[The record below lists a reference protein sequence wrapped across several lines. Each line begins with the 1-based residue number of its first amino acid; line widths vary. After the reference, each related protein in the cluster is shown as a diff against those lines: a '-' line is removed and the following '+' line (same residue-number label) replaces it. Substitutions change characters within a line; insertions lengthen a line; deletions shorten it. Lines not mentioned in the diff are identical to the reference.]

1 LTTFTIDHIDHIK
14 KLTTFMTY
22 QPSEAELEILQV
34 IWEIEPA
41 TVRSIHERIA
51 AAGKEVGYTTVLK
64 QIQRLTEKGALEK
77 EIVEGSHVYRALVKE
92 TDVKQELA
100 GKVMRTAFGGSA
112 MQMMMHALG
121 NEKADPEELL
131 QLKTWLDQQ
140 LSGK

>member
-1 LTTFTIDHIDHIK
+1 
-14 KLTTFMTY
+14 MTY
-22 QPSEAELEILQV
+22 QPSEAELEILQ
-34 IWEIEPA
+34 ILWEIEPA

-77 EIVEGSHVYRALVKE
+77 EVVEGSHLYRALVKE

-112 MQMMMHALG
+112 LQMVMHALG
-121 NEKADPEELL
+121 HDKAKPEEL
-131 QLKTWLDQQ
+131 QELKKWLDNQ

>member
-1 LTTFTIDHIDHIK
+1 MLF
-14 KLTTFMTY
+14 

-121 NEKADPEELL
+121 NEKADPEELQ
-131 QLKTWLDQQ
+131 QLKTWLDKQ

>member
-1 LTTFTIDHIDHIK
+1 MMLF
-14 KLTTFMTY
+14 

-64 QIQRLTEKGALEK
+64 QIQRLTEKGALKK

-112 MQMMMHALG
+112 LQMMMHALG

-140 LSGK
+140 LEK

>member
-1 LTTFTIDHIDHIK
+1 
-14 KLTTFMTY
+14 MTY

-77 EIVEGSHVYRALVKE
+77 EVVDGAHLYRATVKE
-92 TDVKQELA
+92 TDVKQQLA

-112 MQMMMHALG
+112 LQMMMHALG
-121 NEKADPEELL
+121 DDKANPEELL
-131 QLKTWLDQQ
+131 ALKNWLDNQ

>member
-1 LTTFTIDHIDHIK
+1 MLF
-14 KLTTFMTY
+14 

-77 EIVEGSHVYRALVKE
+77 EVLEGSHLYRALVKE

-112 MQMMMHALG
+112 LQMMMHALG
-121 NEKADPEELL
+121 NEKADPDELL

-140 LSGK
+140 LEK